1 MTLGADIGYGD
12 AYGDT
17 TELPFFENFYVG
29 GPRSIRGYKENTI
42 GPRDNTRRAI
52 GGSTKIIGNAELIL
66 PVPFLED
73 FKQARISGFFDAG
86 NVYGPDE
93 DIEFEKIGM
102 NPFNSPIPGQSLT
115 VPQETRHAW
124 ESPPRYTTVEPV
136 LKELFLQ
143 ITEKETYIELLNLLN
158 NGTPIDQLTQVILYR
173 GMTEGIYN
181 VDLMLLLIEPTM
193 YLLIAIAEENE
204 IEPVIYEEQDDDLAE
219 TETVQKQIRNKKQS
233 EIRKDSVPS
242 SILQRVKTLP
252 KLDELQTEEEVG

>member
-1 MTLGADIGYGD
+1 MDSLWVLGHSLGGVVTSLFAENWTDD
-12 AYGDT
+12 
-17 TELPFFENFYVG
+17 LPISVH
-29 GPRSIRGYKENTI
+29 SIAAPLTGMKEFK
-42 GPRDNTRRAI
+42 DNRCR
-52 GGSTKIIGNAELIL
+52 
-66 PVPFLED
+66 V
-73 FKQARISGFFDAG
+73 
-86 NVYGPDE
+86 
-93 DIEFEKIGM
+93 
-102 NPFNSPIPGQSLT
+102 
-115 VPQETRHAW
+115 
-124 ESPPRYTTVEPV
+124 
-136 LKELFLQ
+136 
-143 ITEKETYIELLNLLN
+143 TEKETYIELLNLLN